1 MLLIL
6 PRRSDYWIWDCFSLL
21 YSGKGLRLPKVVGYC
36 CLHYGLPYLEWSIRS
51 VIDHVDEFYCLYSPH
66 GSHNGN
72 PGILPPIDS
81 EADLLAAAHRG
92 AGNKLVWVK
101 GEWTHEGQ
109 QRDSIN
115 QYAPDADV
123 ILVVDSDEVWGE
135 GVAYG
140 ILHSPSF
147 LSLDVREWRIPI
159 IHYWRSFYKCVL
171 HDPAFPIR
179 VIVPKRSGN
188 SATYEPYPNDGYTFA
203 INHFGYALP
212 PEYIAYK
219 WGGIHGHQAELRR
232 DVDWFA
238 DKFMANAQTD
248 CHPVGSEYWNP
259 ERIDPMDYM
268 PRFMMQHPY
277 FFKQVIE

>member
-1 MLLIL
+1 M
-6 PRRSDYWIWDCFSLL
+6 
-21 YSGKGLRLPKVVGYC
+21 KVIGYC

-72 PGILPPIDS
+72 PGTLPPIDS
-81 EADLLAAAHRG
+81 EADLLAAAQRG
-92 AGNKLVWVK
+92 AGHKLVWVK

-123 ILVVDSDEVWGE
+123 ILVVDSDEIWNEKLLISVLTYCSKPKIMGYT
-135 GVAYG
+135 APYRRFR
-140 ILHSPSF
+140 L
-147 LSLDVREWRIPI
+147 PI
-159 IHYWRSFYKCVL
+159 IHYWRSFYRAVL
-171 HDPAFPIR
+171 HDPAYPTR
-179 VIVPKRSGN
+179 VIFPKTPDLFGETVFGERTG
-188 SATYEPYPNDGYTFA
+188 F

-219 WGGIHGHQAELRR
+219 WGGIHGHQVELRK
-232 DVDWFA
+232 DIDWFQ
-238 DKFMANAQTD
+238 DRYLANAQMD

-259 ERIDPMDYM
+259 ERVDPMDYM
-268 PRFMMQHPY
+268 PRFMMSHPY
-277 FFKQVIE
+277 FFKDVIE